1 MAKLVSLYNHPTDS
15 AAFDEYMRSTH
26 IPLAKEIPG
35 LRSLE
40 ISTGGVFTPEG
51 PAPYHAVGVL
61 SFDSMA
67 DLQAGLASPQ
77 GQAAGGDIAN
87 FATGGATILV
97 FESEQV

>member
-1 MAKLVSLYNHPTDS
+1 MAKLVSLYNHPTDP
-15 AAFDEYMRSTH
+15 AAFDDYLHSTH
-26 IPLAKEIPG
+26 IPLVKKIAA

-51 PAPYHAVGVL
+51 PAPYHLVGVL

-67 DLQAGLASPQ
+67 DLQGALASPE
-77 GQAAGGDIAN
+77 GQAAGADVAN

-97 FESEQV
+97 FESTQV